1 MKSTQ
6 NVLKFELRA
15 FAPAFGSIFLFSLFT
30 TLLSLVP
37 TVFMMQLSE
46 RVLGSRSE
54 LTLVFL
60 IVASSLRVDFTA
72 AIQNCPGILVGR
84 WTRNSQCFGSIAKNL
99 QRLPAA

>member
-1 MKSTQ
+1 MRADSRAPSTH
-6 NVLKFELRA
+6 
-15 FAPAFGSIFLFSLFT
+15 IF
-30 TLLSLVP
+30 
-37 TVFMMQLSE
+37 
-46 RVLGSRSE
+46 RI
-54 LTLVFL
+54 L